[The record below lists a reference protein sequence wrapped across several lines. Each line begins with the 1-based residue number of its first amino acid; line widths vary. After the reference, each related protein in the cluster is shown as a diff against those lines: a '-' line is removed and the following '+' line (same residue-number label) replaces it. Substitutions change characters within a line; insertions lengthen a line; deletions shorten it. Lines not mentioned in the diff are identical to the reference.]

1 MACPGASRLVGLL
14 RRADDGA
21 GGNGVPSPSSRSW
34 APRHQAA
41 GTEASARMAAN
52 EDNRQSL
59 PAVSTHPA
67 SVARTTV
74 SRQSSEV
81 GARCGSA
88 ARRDLC
94 GGRPAMAVP
103 TATART
109 GIWLDWSCAKMVVVE
124 QPSEGAPSMGKSIT
138 DLSSVTTVGLD
149 LAKHVFQV
157 HAIGAFG
164 RVIVAKAL
172 RRKDVLAFFAQLPEC
187 LVGMEACG
195 SAHHWA
201 RELIKIG
208 HDARMMPPAYVKP
221 YVRRQKNDAADA
233 AGICEAVTRPS
244 MRFVG
249 VRTLENQAALMHH
262 KAREMLV
269 AQRTQLINALRGH
282 LAEIGVIAAQGPKN
296 ARELAGVVMAE
307 GDETIPACVRA
318 ALAPLVRQLHALD
331 QEIARSDRTIA
342 AMARGDE
349 MARRLMTIPGLG
361 PVTASAIAA
370 SVQDV
375 SAFSGP
381 REFAAFLGLTPR
393 QNSSGGKEQ
402 LGRISKMGNRYLR
415 TLLVVGAHAVLYHR
429 KRHEDALRSFAKKLM
444 QTKPFK
450 LVAVALANKMAR
462 IAFAIMRGRTS
473 YCAVSA

>member
-1 MACPGASRLVGLL
+1 
-14 RRADDGA
+14 
-21 GGNGVPSPSSRSW
+21 
-34 APRHQAA
+34 
-41 GTEASARMAAN
+41 
-52 EDNRQSL
+52 
-59 PAVSTHPA
+59 
-67 SVARTTV
+67 
-74 SRQSSEV
+74 
-81 GARCGSA
+81 
-88 ARRDLC
+88 
-94 GGRPAMAVP
+94 
-103 TATART
+103 
-109 GIWLDWSCAKMVVVE
+109 
-124 QPSEGAPSMGKSIT
+124 MGKSIT

-157 HAIGAFG
+157 HGIDASG
-164 RVIVAKAL
+164 RVIVTRGL

-201 RELIKIG
+201 RELIKLG

-244 MRFVG
+244 MRSTG

-282 LAEIGVIAAQGPKN
+282 LAEIGVIAARGLKN
-296 ARELAGVVMAE
+296 ARDLGVIKAE

-318 ALAPLVRQLHALD
+318 ALAPLVRQLHVLD
-331 QEIARSDRTIA
+331 QEIACSDRTIA

-349 MARRLMTIPGLG
+349 RARRLMTIPGLG
-361 PVTASAIAA
+361 PVTASAMAA
-370 SVQDV
+370 SIQDV
-375 SAFSGP
+375 STFSGP
-381 REFAAFLGLTPR
+381 REFAAFLGLTPK
-393 QNSSGGKEQ
+393 QNSSGGKER

-429 KRHEDALRSFAKKLM
+429 KPHDDALR
-444 QTKPFK
+444 
-450 LVAVALANKMAR
+450 R
-462 IAFAIMRGRTS
+462 RHR
-473 YCAVSA
+473 

>member
-1 MACPGASRLVGLL
+1 V
-14 RRADDGA
+14 DG
-21 GGNGVPSPSSRSW
+21 V
-34 APRHQAA
+34 
-41 GTEASARMAAN
+41 
-52 EDNRQSL
+52 
-59 PAVSTHPA
+59 
-67 SVARTTV
+67 
-74 SRQSSEV
+74 
-81 GARCGSA
+81 
-88 ARRDLC
+88 
-94 GGRPAMAVP
+94 
-103 TATART
+103 RT

-157 HAIGAFG
+157 HGVDASG

-172 RRKDVLAFFAQLPEC
+172 RRKDVLSFFAKLPQC

-201 RELIKIG
+201 RELIKLG

-262 KAREMLV
+262 KLREMLV

-282 LAEIGVIAAQGPKN
+282 QAEIGIIAAQGLKN
-296 ARELAGVVMAE
+296 ARDLAWVIKAE

-331 QEIARSDRTIA
+331 QEIARSDQTIA
-342 AMARGDE
+342 AMA
-349 MARRLMTIPGLG
+349 
-361 PVTASAIAA
+361 
-370 SVQDV
+370 
-375 SAFSGP
+375 
-381 REFAAFLGLTPR
+381 
-393 QNSSGGKEQ
+393 
-402 LGRISKMGNRYLR
+402 
-415 TLLVVGAHAVLYHR
+415 
-429 KRHEDALRSFAKKLM
+429 
-444 QTKPFK
+444 
-450 LVAVALANKMAR
+450 
-462 IAFAIMRGRTS
+462 
-473 YCAVSA
+473 